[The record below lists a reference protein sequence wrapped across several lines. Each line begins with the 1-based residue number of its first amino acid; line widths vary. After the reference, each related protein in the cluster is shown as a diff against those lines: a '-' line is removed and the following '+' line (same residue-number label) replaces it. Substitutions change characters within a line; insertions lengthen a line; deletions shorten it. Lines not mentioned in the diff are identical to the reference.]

1 MALAVLCLAAFII
14 NLDTTIV
21 NIALPSLVRQLDAST
36 RELQWVVDAYTLT
49 FAALVLA
56 AGSLGDRYG
65 RKGALLTGLV
75 VFGSATAVGG
85 LVDSSGALIAVRA
98 VMGVG
103 AALIFPATLAIIANL
118 YTERGER
125 ARAIGLWGAMT
136 GLGVALGPI
145 TGGWLLEHFW
155 WGSVFV
161 AMAPVAAVTLLGG
174 VLFVPTSRDPATPPV
189 DVGGLAL
196 STVAIGTLVF
206 TIIEAPERG
215 WTSPATVVGF
225 ALAAAATAVFVA
237 WERRRAHPML
247 DVSLFRNLRF
257 SAASGSIMTIFFALA
272 GFVFLITQYF
282 QFLKGYAPF
291 STGLRILPVAICI
304 AIGSVVGVRLS
315 VTVGNKAVV
324 ATGLTLVSVSFA
336 WVSTASTATPYI
348 EIVGQ
353 MVLAGIGMG
362 LTTAPATEAIM
373 GVVPKEKA
381 GIGSAVNDATR
392 ELGATLGVA
401 IIGSIYA
408 SRYASGIQDAAGTLP
423 APALD
428 TATDSIGAALTI
440 ADQLGP
446 AGQTLLE
453 ASQAAFFDGFQVG
466 CLVAASVLIAGAV
479 FAARFLPSRPSLTTT
494 PETNHRTRPR
504 NGNRRGRRRR
514 TWLLLGSADLVLLES
529 ARTRQT
535 RPGWQPTF
543 IVCATEGL
551 LRGRRISPAE
561 VRRHEEIERATEHDR
576 RRDMTLE
583 APVTELDSRFSSPGA
598 MALPWRE
605 AEQRLQTAEVYWLST
620 MRPDGRPH
628 VAPLIAVWL
637 DGALYFCT
645 GDTERKARNLA
656 ENLHV
661 AITTGHNALREG
673 LDLVVEGEAVV
684 VSDGAKVRRVA
695 DAYAAKYG
703 EGWRIAGLD
712 GVLTFEVTPATAF
725 GFGREDAKSPPP
737 GGGFNQTRWRFGASP
752 AATGRRR

>member
-1 MALAVLCLAAFII
+1 MTTGAGPPVNRSPARAHRGVALAVLCLAAFII

-36 RELQWVVDAYTLT
+36 RELQWIVDAYTLT

-145 TGGWLLEHFW
+145 TGGWLLERFW

-161 AMAPVAAVTLLGG
+161 AMAPVAAVAFLGG

-189 DVGGLAL
+189 DLGGLAL
-196 STVAIGTLVF
+196 STVAVGTLVF

-215 WTSPATVVGF
+215 WTAPDTVVGF
-225 ALAAAATAVFVA
+225 ALTAAVTAVFVA
-237 WERRRAHPML
+237 WEGRRTHPML

-282 QFLKGYAPF
+282 QFLKGYGPLG
-291 STGLRILPVAICI
+291 TGLRILPVAICI

-315 VTVGNKAVV
+315 VTAGNKAIV
-324 ATGLTLVSVSFA
+324 ATGLTLVGVSFA
-336 WVSTASTATPYI
+336 WVSTASTATPYL

-353 MVLAGIGMG
+353 MVLAGVGMG

-381 GIGSAVNDATR
+381 GMGSAVNDATR

-401 IIGSIYA
+401 IIGSVYA
-408 SRYASGIQDAAGTLP
+408 SRYASGIEGAAGSLP

-428 TATDSIGAALTI
+428 TATDSIGAALTV
-440 ADQLGP
+440 AGQLGP
-446 AGQTLLE
+446 AGQPLLE
-453 ASQAAFFDGFQVG
+453 ASHAAFFDGFQVG
-466 CLVAASVLIAGAV
+466 CLVAATVLIAGAA
-479 FAARFLPSRPSLTTT
+479 FAARFLPSRPTLTTR
-494 PETNHRTRPR
+494 PEPPPEPAPALATASTAVAA
-504 NGNRRGRRRR
+504 G
-514 TWLLLGSADLVLLES
+514 V
-529 ARTRQT
+529 
-535 RPGWQPTF
+535 PGCCWDREPSS
-543 IVCATEGL
+543 
-551 LRGRRISPAE
+551 SPA
-561 VRRHEEIERATEHDR
+561 T
-576 RRDMTLE
+576 
-583 APVTELDSRFSSPGA
+583 
-598 MALPWRE
+598 
-605 AEQRLQTAEVYWLST
+605 
-620 MRPDGRPH
+620 
-628 VAPLIAVWL
+628 
-637 DGALYFCT
+637 
-645 GDTERKARNLA
+645 
-656 ENLHV
+656 
-661 AITTGHNALREG
+661 
-673 LDLVVEGEAVV
+673 
-684 VSDGAKVRRVA
+684 VS
-695 DAYAAKYG
+695 
-703 EGWRIAGLD
+703 
-712 GVLTFEVTPATAF
+712 
-725 GFGREDAKSPPP
+725 
-737 GGGFNQTRWRFGASP
+737 
-752 AATGRRR
+752 